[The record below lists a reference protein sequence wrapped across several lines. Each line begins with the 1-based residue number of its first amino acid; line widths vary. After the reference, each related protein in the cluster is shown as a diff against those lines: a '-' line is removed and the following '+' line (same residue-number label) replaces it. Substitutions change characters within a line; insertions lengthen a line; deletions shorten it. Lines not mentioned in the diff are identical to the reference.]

1 MVASIEYSI
10 SDVMR
15 KLFDIELSHY
25 KKLKDSIATLEGKKD
40 DVERVLRPRR
50 IPSPIGGNDKRVYS
64 EEQFTSLYNVI
75 ILQGFF
81 PKPASIKG
89 ILRNAKKREDQVQ
102 YLIEAIG
109 DRTEVAGVQFDSEA
123 LKRFLCELQTDFAF
137 KEQKLSNPFVEL
149 PQLKEMSVVFA
160 LNHEGACAKDVM
172 IMMDCYFSDDA
183 QELERAYDI
192 AQTLKEVTG
201 TAAKYKSMIESRY
214 KDAKALDNML
224 DVFKR

>member
-1 MVASIEYSI
+1 MEYSI
-10 SDVMR
+10 SEVMR
-15 KLFDIELSHY
+15 KLFNIELSHY
-25 KKLKDSIATLEGKKD
+25 KKLKDSIATLEGKEDGKG
-40 DVERVLRPRR
+40 VLRPKR
-50 IPSPIGGNDKRVYS
+50 IPSPIGGNDKRAYTVD
-64 EEQFTSLYNVI
+64 QFDFLHNVI

-89 ILRNAKKREDQVQ
+89 IVEKPKKRKDQVQ

-109 DRTEVAGVQFDSEA
+109 NRTEVAGVQFDFEA
-123 LKRFLCELQTDFAF
+123 LKRFLGELQTDFAF
-137 KEQKLSNPFVEL
+137 NDQKLSNPFIEL

-192 AQTLKEVTG
+192 AQTLNEVTG

-214 KDAKALDNML
+214 NDAKAFDNML
-224 DVFKR
+224 DIFKR

>member
-1 MVASIEYSI
+1 MEYSI
-10 SDVMR
+10 SEAMR
-15 KLFDIELSHY
+15 KLFNIELSHY

-40 DVERVLRPRR
+40 DDKRVLRPKR
-50 IPSPIGGNDKRVYS
+50 IPSPIGGNDKRVYK

-89 ILRNAKKREDQVQ
+89 ILTNAKKREDQVV
-102 YLIEAIG
+102 YLREAIG
-109 DRTEVAGVQFDSEA
+109 QRTEVAGVQINSEA
-123 LKRFLCELQTDFAF
+123 LERFLCELQTDFPF
-137 KEQKLSNPFVEL
+137 KDKKLSNPFLEL

-172 IMMDCYFSDDA
+172 IMMDCYFSDDP

-192 AQTLKEVTG
+192 AQTLNEITG
-201 TAAKYKSMIESRY
+201 TAAKYKSMIENRY
-214 KDAKALDNML
+214 KEAKAFDDML
-224 DVFKR
+224 DIFKR

>member
-1 MVASIEYSI
+1 MEYSI
-10 SDVMR
+10 SEAMR
-15 KLFDIELSHY
+15 KLFEIELSHY
-25 KKLKDSIATLEGKKD
+25 KKLKDSIATLEGKEDGKG
-40 DVERVLRPRR
+40 VLRPKR
-50 IPSPIGGNDKRVYS
+50 IPSPIGGNDKRAYTVD
-64 EEQFTSLYNVI
+64 QFDFLHNVI

-89 ILRNAKKREDQVQ
+89 IVEKPKKRKDQVQ

-109 DRTEVAGVQFDSEA
+109 NRTEVAGVQFDFEA
-123 LKRFLCELQTDFAF
+123 LKRFLGELQTDFAF
-137 KEQKLSNPFVEL
+137 NDQKLSNPFIEL

-192 AQTLKEVTG
+192 AQTLNEVTG

-214 KDAKALDNML
+214 NDAKAFDNML
-224 DVFKR
+224 DIFKR

>member
-1 MVASIEYSI
+1 MEYSI
-10 SDVMR
+10 SEVMR
-15 KLFDIELSHY
+15 KLFNIELSHY
-25 KKLKDSIATLEGKKD
+25 KKLKDSIATLEGKEDGKG
-40 DVERVLRPRR
+40 VLRPKR
-50 IPSPIGGNDKRVYS
+50 IPSPIGGNDKRAYTVD
-64 EEQFTSLYNVI
+64 QFDFLHNVI

-89 ILRNAKKREDQVQ
+89 IVEKPKKRKDQVQ

-109 DRTEVAGVQFDSEA
+109 NRTEVAGVQFDSEA
-123 LKRFLCELQTDFAF
+123 LKRFLGELQADFAF
-137 KEQKLSNPFVEL
+137 NDQKLSNPFIEL

-192 AQTLKEVTG
+192 AQTLNEVTG

-214 KDAKALDNML
+214 NDAKAFDNML
-224 DVFKR
+224 DIFKR

>member
-1 MVASIEYSI
+1 MEYSI
-10 SDVMR
+10 SEVMR
-15 KLFDIELSHY
+15 KLFNIELSHY
-25 KKLKDSIATLEGKKD
+25 KKLKDSIATLEGKEDGKG
-40 DVERVLRPRR
+40 VLRPKR
-50 IPSPIGGNDKRVYS
+50 IPSPIGGNDKRAYTVD
-64 EEQFTSLYNVI
+64 QFDFLHNVI

-89 ILRNAKKREDQVQ
+89 IVEKPKKRKDQVQ

-109 DRTEVAGVQFDSEA
+109 NRTEVAGVQFDSEA
-123 LKRFLCELQTDFAF
+123 LKRFLGELQADFAF
-137 KEQKLSNPFVEL
+137 NDQKLSNPFIEL
-149 PQLKEMSVVFA
+149 PQLKEMNVVFA

-192 AQTLKEVTG
+192 AQTLNEVTG

-214 KDAKALDNML
+214 NDAKAFDNML
-224 DVFKR
+224 DIFKR

>member
-1 MVASIEYSI
+1 MEYSI
-10 SDVMR
+10 SEVMR
-15 KLFDIELSHY
+15 KLFNIELSHY
-25 KKLKDSIATLEGKKD
+25 KKLKDSIATLEGKEDGKG
-40 DVERVLRPRR
+40 VLRPKR
-50 IPSPIGGNDKRVYS
+50 IPSPIGGNDKRAYTVD
-64 EEQFTSLYNVI
+64 QFDFLHNVI

-89 ILRNAKKREDQVQ
+89 IVEKPKKRKDQVQ

-109 DRTEVAGVQFDSEA
+109 NRTEVAGVQFDFEA
-123 LKRFLCELQTDFAF
+123 LKRVLGELQTDFAF
-137 KEQKLSNPFVEL
+137 NDQKLSNPFIEL

-192 AQTLKEVTG
+192 AQTLNEVTG

-214 KDAKALDNML
+214 NDAKAFDNML
-224 DVFKR
+224 DIFKR